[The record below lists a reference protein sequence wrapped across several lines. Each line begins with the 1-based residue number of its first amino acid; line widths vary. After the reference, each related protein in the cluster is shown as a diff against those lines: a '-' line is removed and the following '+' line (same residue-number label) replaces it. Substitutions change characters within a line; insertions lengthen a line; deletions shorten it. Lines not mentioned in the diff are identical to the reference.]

1 MKKIIII
8 LAILFSRFSFNTA
21 TAQLHVNANIG
32 AQPIWGPVGYD
43 YAEYY
48 YMPDIDTYYYVP
60 GRKYVYLENGRWLSA
75 PAVPSRYKSYD
86 FYNGYKVVIN
96 EPTPYRNAV
105 MYRTKYAS
113 YKGRHGQENIRNSN
127 DSKYFVIRN
136 HPQHIKF
143 KKVNEGNN
151 GNKGG
156 KGNKGNQGNKGGK
169 GNNGNNK
176 HKG

>member
-1 MKKIIII
+1 MKKTIFI
-8 LAILFSRFSFNTA
+8 LTILVSGFSFQAA
-21 TAQLHVNANIG
+21 TAQLRVNVNIG

-60 GRKYVYLENGRWLSA
+60 GHKYVYLESGRWLFSTS
-75 PAVPSRYKSYD
+75 VPSRYRSYD

-136 HPQHIKF
+136 HPQHSKF
-143 KKVNEGNN
+143 KKGNEGNN
-151 GNKGG
+151 
-156 KGNKGNQGNKGGK
+156 GNKGNQGNKGGK
-169 GNNGNNK
+169 GNKGNNK